1 MRREGI
7 RYQFEERRAGKP
19 YGIKKEFDMLEY
31 EFETVS
37 CDYESGYSLFGG
49 VGLETDGHREIIL
62 RRGAEGWRYAGFV
75 PKKQR
80 AGGFIESIELIFERE
95 QGGEA

>member
-1 MRREGI
+1 
-7 RYQFEERRAGKP
+7 
-19 YGIKKEFDMLEY
+19 MLEY

-37 CDYESGYSLFGG
+37 CDYGSGYSLFGG
-49 VGLETDGHREIIL
+49 VGLETDGPREIIL

-95 QGGEA
+95 TEGQA

>member
-1 MRREGI
+1 
-7 RYQFEERRAGKP
+7 
-19 YGIKKEFDMLEY
+19 MLEY

-37 CDYESGYSLFGG
+37 CDYGSGYSLFGG

-80 AGGFIESIELIFERE
+80 AGGFIEFIELIFERE
-95 QGGEA
+95 TEGQA

>member
-1 MRREGI
+1 
-7 RYQFEERRAGKP
+7 
-19 YGIKKEFDMLEY
+19 MLEY

-37 CDYESGYSLFGG
+37 CDYGSGYSLFGG
-49 VGLETDGHREIIL
+49 VGL
-62 RRGAEGWRYAGFV
+62 GAEGWRYAGFV

-95 QGGEA
+95 QGGPL

>member
-1 MRREGI
+1 
-7 RYQFEERRAGKP
+7 
-19 YGIKKEFDMLEY
+19 MLEY
-31 EFETVS
+31 EFETVA
-37 CDYESGYSLFGG
+37 CDFGGGYSLFGG
-49 VGLETDGHREIIL
+49 VGLETEGHREIIL
-62 RRGAEGWRYAGFV
+62 RRGAEGWRYSGFV